1 MKRSIHDHLR
11 WGSTRLSRQWHTQGW
26 FVHGKVCW
34 WVRAVN
40 TSATVLKRQR
50 GSGRKK
56 KPTHPVPALPLT
68 RVVRT
73 WEKQGPYWVLF
84 CVSLGALHR
93 ECRVA
98 LAGDS
103 HVRTQ
108 QQRGFSP
115 VPSPSDIGS
124 PRVHL
129 RFCKVPK
136 QFHFCT
142 LVWCFSNSINMI
154 HLPCKVVSP
163 KMQNRTHD
171 CVFISEGPSP

>member
-50 GSGRKK
+50 GSGRRK
-56 KPTHPVPALPLT
+56 KPTHPVAALPLT

-73 WEKQGPYWVLF
+73 WEKQGPYWMLF

-98 LAGDS
+98 LAWDS
-103 HVRTQ
+103 HGRTQ
-108 QQRGFSP
+108 QQRGFSS
-115 VPSPSDIGS
+115 VNSNER
-124 PRVHL
+124 RVQWRDDRGHPYANLGRHCLWL
-129 RFCKVPK
+129 RPFVSR
-136 QFHFCT
+136 FVF
-142 LVWCFSNSINMI
+142 FGNMNSGRLLGCLALYHKIA
-154 HLPCKVVSP
+154 K
-163 KMQNRTHD
+163 
-171 CVFISEGPSP
+171 